1 MSDRHPSGVF
11 SPTGHTD
18 EIGNPSYGTL
28 SYDGYAT
35 YDGYQAPGHAPEQTY
50 AQAHGQPQTH
60 APAHGYDGYEA
71 YQGGWDSAY
80 GWEQQQTPAAGTA
93 TLAPEHE
100 ATATATADG
109 QQTYAGY
116 DAYETYGSPVAD
128 PYDTPVHGT
137 PLYEQEYQPESEQEP
152 GTAPGMGAETHG
164 DPDTATAAGPDTEA
178 PYERETAEDAGG
190 DPSTGDAWTPEPWQP
205 SEGPQEDLQDECAP
219 ERPAGRGRRR
229 CVKPKRSAFLSV
241 AAPSLAVLGMTA
253 VATAA
258 TVSTSDSVED
268 EPPVAAPDPGEAKT
282 VEANKEFDTQL
293 ESLSAAVDDYAD
305 RANRTQGRI
314 DLEERLEQERLDA
327 EAEAARIE
335 AERPKFAL
343 PVDQRGLS
351 SYYGQAGINWLSLHT
366 GIDFPVSYGTPVKA
380 ATDGTIRTQWHISYG
395 NLLIL
400 TAADG
405 TETWYAHLSSTTY
418 QSGYVQAGTVIA
430 YSGNSGNSTGPHL
443 HFEVRPA
450 SGGTIDPLTW
460 LRNKGL
466 EPN

>member
-28 SYDGYAT
+28 SYDGYPA
-35 YDGYQAPGHAPEQTY
+35 YDGYQAHTQ
-50 AQAHGQPQTH
+50 
-60 APAHGYDGYEA
+60 APAQDAGYDT
-71 YQGGWDSAY
+71 YQAGWDSAY
-80 GWEQQQTPAAGTA
+80 GWEQQHTPATGTA
-93 TLAPEHE
+93 TLAPE
-100 ATATATADG
+100 TAAPADG
-109 QQTYAGY
+109 QQAYAGY
-116 DAYETYGSPVAD
+116 DAYETYGAPD
-128 PYDTPVHGT
+128 PGTAYDAYDTPVHGT
-137 PLYEQEYQPESEQEP
+137 PRYEQEYQPEHAAGSEQEYQP
-152 GTAPGMGAETHG
+152 EQEFRPEQAAGSEEQFRAEQAAESAPGLQDREADGES
-164 DPDTATAAGPDTEA
+164 GPDEA
-178 PYERETAEDAGG
+178 GEAGQHGPEDA
-190 DPSTGDAWTPEPWQP
+190 WQPEPWQP
-205 SEGPQEDLQDECAP
+205 AEGPQGAAVDECAP

-229 CVKPKRSAFLSV
+229 CPKPKRSALLSV

-258 TVSTSDSVED
+258 TVSSSDSVED
-268 EPPVAAPDPGEAKT
+268 EPPVAAPDPAEAKQ

-293 ESLSAAVDDYAD
+293 ESLSAAADDYAD
-305 RANRTQGRI
+305 RANRTQGRL
-314 DLEERLEQERLDA
+314 DLEERLEQERIEAA
-327 EAEAARIE
+327 EEAARIE
-335 AERPKFAL
+335 AARPKFAI
-343 PVDQRGLS
+343 PVDQHGLS
-351 SYYGQAGINWLSLHT
+351 AYYGQAGINWLSLHT

-405 TETWYAHLSSTTY
+405 TETWYAHLSSTAY

-450 SGGTIDPLTW
+450 GGGTIDPLTW

-466 EPN
+466 EPT

>member
-28 SYDGYAT
+28 SYDGYPA
-35 YDGYQAPGHAPEQTY
+35 YDGYQAP
-50 AQAHGQPQTH
+50 AQAAAQDT
-60 APAHGYDGYEA
+60 GYDTYGN
-71 YQGGWDSAY
+71 GWDSTY
-80 GWEQQQTPAAGTA
+80 GWEQQTPAAGTA
-93 TLAPEHE
+93 TLAPE
-100 ATATATADG
+100 TAAPADG
-109 QQTYAGY
+109 QQAYAGY
-116 DAYETYGSPVAD
+116 DAYETYGSPD
-128 PYDTPVHGT
+128 PGTAYDTYDTPVHGT
-137 PLYEQEYQPESEQEP
+137 PLYEQEYQPDHTAGPEQEYQP
-152 GTAPGMGAETHG
+152 EHADGTGQAAEAAPGPLDREADGE
-164 DPDTATAAGPDTEA
+164 PGPDEA
-178 PYERETAEDAGG
+178 GAAPLGAG
-190 DPSTGDAWTPEPWQP
+190 DVLQPEPWQP
-205 SEGPQEDLQDECAP
+205 AEGPQDGGPDECAP

-229 CVKPKRSAFLSV
+229 CPKPKRSALLSV

-258 TVSTSDSVED
+258 TVSSSDSVED
-268 EPPVAAPDPGEAKT
+268 EPPVAAPDPGEAQQ

-305 RANRTQGRI
+305 RASRTQGRL
-314 DLEERLEQERLDA
+314 DLEERLEQERIAA
-327 EAEAARIE
+327 EEEAARIE
-335 AERPKFAL
+335 AARPKFAI
-343 PVDQRGLS
+343 PVDQHGLS
-351 SYYGQAGINWLSLHT
+351 AYYGQAGINWLSLHT
-366 GIDFPVSYGTPVKA
+366 GIDFPVGYGTPVKA

-405 TETWYAHLSSTTY
+405 TETWYAHLSSTAY

-450 SGGTIDPLTW
+450 GGGTIDPLTW

-466 EPN
+466 EPT